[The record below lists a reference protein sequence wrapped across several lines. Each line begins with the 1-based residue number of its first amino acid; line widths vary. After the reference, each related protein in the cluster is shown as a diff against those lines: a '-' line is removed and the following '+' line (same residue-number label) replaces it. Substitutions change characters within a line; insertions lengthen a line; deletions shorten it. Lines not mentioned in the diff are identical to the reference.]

1 VKLSEQLNEALSQF
15 RFASSAGN
23 ADRVTQ
29 IGAAA
34 GRR

>member
-15 RFASSAGN
+15 RFASGASS
-23 ADRVTQ
+23 DRVTE